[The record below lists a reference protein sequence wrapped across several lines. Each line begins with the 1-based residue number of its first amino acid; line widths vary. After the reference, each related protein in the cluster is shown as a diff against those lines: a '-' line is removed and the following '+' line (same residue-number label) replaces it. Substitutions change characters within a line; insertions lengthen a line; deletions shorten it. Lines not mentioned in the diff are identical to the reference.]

1 MGGDPECAW
10 FFLQFF
16 DSFSGRSRPTL
27 DPRSVRH
34 LFARPEACKKTI
46 KKPYENGA
54 KTVLGAQVPFG
65 LILMCSQETQDG
77 SYIQD
82 TYHKILFKSP
92 GEGGEVVVER
102 SFPSSFLIVFEYIFY
117 RIQAYFFVVFYF
129 WEVLRNTQKTVKK
142 RCHSFFGH

>member
-10 FFLQFF
+10 FVLQFF
-16 DSFSGRSRPTL
+16 YSFSGRSRPTL

-34 LFARPEACKKTI
+34 LFARPETCKNTI

-102 SFPSSFLIVFEYIFY
+102 SFPSSFFSSFCIVFLRHPGIVFLW
-117 RIQAYFFVVFYF
+117 FFSSGRSS
-129 WEVLRNTQKTVKK
+129 ETLKKK
-142 RCHSFFGH
+142 R

>member
-1 MGGDPECAW
+1 MCFLMVFYMGGDPGCAW
-10 FFLQFF
+10 FFLQFLY
-16 DSFSGRSRPTL
+16 SFSARSRPSL
-27 DPRSVRH
+27 DPRSVRY
-34 LFARPEACKKTI
+34 LLARPGTCKKTI

-102 SFPSSFLIVFEYIFY
+102 SFPSSFFSSFLYSFFY
-117 RIQAYFFVVFYF
+117 VIQA
-129 WEVLRNTQKTVKK
+129 
-142 RCHSFFGH
+142 

>member
-46 KKPYENGA
+46 KKLYENGA

-82 TYHKILFKSP
+82 TYHKIPFKFRERGVRWWWS
-92 GEGGEVVVER
+92 VV
-102 SFPSSFLIVFEYIFY
+102 SL
-117 RIQAYFFVVFYF
+117 VVFLVVF
-129 WEVLRNTQKTVKK
+129 V
-142 RCHSFFGH
+142 

>member
-46 KKPYENGA
+46 NKPYENGA

-102 SFPSSFLIVFEYIFY
+102 SFPSSFFSSFCIVFFTAS
-117 RIQAYFFVVFYF
+117 RHSFFVVF
-129 WEVLRNTQKTVKK
+129 
-142 RCHSFFGH
+142 